1 MQRRDFQPKGRRC
14 SNVKGGR
21 EVKGNEKD
29 WEGFVKQQL
38 NWALEMK
45 QVVDELV

>member
-1 MQRRDFQPKGRRC
+1 MQKRHLACVFYKDGCKI
-14 SNVKGGR
+14 
-21 EVKGNEKD
+21 KGNEKA
-29 WEGFVKQQL
+29 WEGFIKQQL